1 MQNYFSRWTNYD
13 ENMFLARLRN
23 VKQADKLTYS
33 YQIPAKTLKQIGWRT
48 VRLKCDLSFKNVSIL
63 IILLVKEVFNLLK

>member
-1 MQNYFSRWTNYD
+1 
-13 ENMFLARLRN
+13 MFLARLRN

-48 VRLKCDLSFKNVSIL
+48 VRLKGKSFIQECVHTDNFAGK
-63 IILLVKEVFNLLK
+63 

>member
-23 VKQADKLTYS
+23 VNQAVKLTYS
-33 YQIPAKTLKQIGWRT
+33 YQILAKTLKQIGWRK
-48 VRLKCDLSFKNVSIL
+48 RMFKNVSIL

>member
-23 VKQADKLTYS
+23 VKQAEKLIYS

-48 VRLKCDLSFKNVSIL
+48 VRLKGDLSFKNVSIL
-63 IILLVKEVFNLLK
+63 IILLVNEVFNLLK

>member
-23 VKQADKLTYS
+23 VKQTDKFTYS

-48 VRLKCDLSFKNVSIL
+48 VRLKGDLSFKNVSIL
-63 IILLVKEVFNLLK
+63 IILLVNEVFNLLK